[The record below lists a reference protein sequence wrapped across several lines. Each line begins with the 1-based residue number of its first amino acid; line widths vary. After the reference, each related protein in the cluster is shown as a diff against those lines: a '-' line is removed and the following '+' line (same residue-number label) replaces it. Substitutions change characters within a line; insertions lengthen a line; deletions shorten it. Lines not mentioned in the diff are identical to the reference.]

1 MAQKIS
7 WLRRMALSV
16 VVVICFGVC
25 PLMLISCAAPAA
37 PEEELPP
44 ASDDLPKPSAPMLM
58 GEASD
63 LPYDPDSQYL
73 EDGRVVPIEKTVR
86 EPADPTSVKVLIINN
101 SSREGAAAEL
111 REVLAEQGYSDITLG
126 NGMTGLLPRTTMTFR
141 YRDHTGNARE
151 LGAFLDASMVI
162 LSPHDDSWD
171 EDRDLL
177 IYLGVDTPYGQE
189 PETP

>member
-1 MAQKIS
+1 
-7 WLRRMALSV
+7 
-16 VVVICFGVC
+16 
-25 PLMLISCAAPAA
+25 MLVSCAEPES
-37 PEEELPP
+37 PEEELPL
-44 ASDDLPKPSAPMLM
+44 ASDDLPEPSAPAPMD
-58 GEASD
+58 EASD
-63 LPYDPDSQYL
+63 EANDPDAQYL

-86 EPADPTSVKVLIINN
+86 EPADPASVKVLIINN

-177 IYLGVDTPYGQE
+177 IYLGADTPYGKA
-189 PETP
+189 PDATPYTTIA